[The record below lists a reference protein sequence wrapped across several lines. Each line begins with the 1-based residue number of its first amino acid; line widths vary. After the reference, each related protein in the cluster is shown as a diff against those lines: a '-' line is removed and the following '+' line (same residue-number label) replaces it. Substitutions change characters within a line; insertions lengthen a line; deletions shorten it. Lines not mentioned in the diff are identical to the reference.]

1 MHCRPGVDPRSGT
14 RAGSPPHL
22 SPLRPRSGLG
32 IANHVLLRSLVNG
45 ASLGIAYGG
54 FKGIRCGLER
64 QRGRQDLL
72 NSAAAGSVSWAFLAA
87 TMSRGDRRTVAIGAV
102 IGAVA
107 MPLFDSFAI
116 KVHTHPGGVPPGQGP
131 RPGGGESADV

>member
-1 MHCRPGVDPRSGT
+1 M
-14 RAGSPPHL
+14 
-22 SPLRPRSGLG
+22 
-32 IANHVLLRSLVNG
+32 NG

-107 MPLFDSFAI
+107 MPLFDGFA
-116 KVHTHPGGVPPGQGP
+116 VNVRTQSGALPPGQSP
-131 RPGGGESADV
+131 RPGGGEAADV